1 MKNLESYS
9 EKLSKVANLSKL
21 GEVWEHGM
29 GRNRSIDALGNS
41 NIPSVETQKI
51 TDKKLK
57 RIAWLSQQ
65 NDKRR
70 RYQ

>member
-1 MKNLESYS
+1 MGDSTKSIRGMSMERRTSS
-9 EKLSKVANLSKL
+9 GIDL
-21 GEVWEHGM
+21 GKEISM
-29 GRNRSIDALGNS
+29 S
-41 NIPSVETQKI
+41 PVETQKI

>member
-41 NIPSVETQKI
+41 NIPSKTGWGLLAE
-51 TDKKLK
+51 KLK
-57 RIAWLSQQ
+57 REEDETIVTES
-65 NDKRR
+65 DG
-70 RYQ
+70 